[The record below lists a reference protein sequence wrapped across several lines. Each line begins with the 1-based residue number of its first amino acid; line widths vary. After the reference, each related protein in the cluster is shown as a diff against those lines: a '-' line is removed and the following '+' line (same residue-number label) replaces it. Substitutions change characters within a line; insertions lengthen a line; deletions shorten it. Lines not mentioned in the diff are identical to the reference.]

1 MSEVAFVHTSDLHL
15 RDENEDWPEFLQWL
29 LDKCM
34 ERDAALIVAGDFFDS
49 KEESVRTREKVREIF
64 DRSPEVAKFIL
75 SGNSDADAFPEGI
88 DLGSEAHLLETPPYT
103 ARTYRDVEIVG
114 FPFVHNSSLRS
125 QLADYDAPEG
135 PTVAIVHGTYFSK
148 GTSVYFA
155 DVRERG
161 DDYFPI
167 YSSDL
172 EDVGACYVALGHYHG
187 EHSSFVSREAVV
199 CYPGTPLALSGRET
213 GIRTVVSA
221 IVNTESREVDI
232 ERIPVPVGIY
242 NIREE
247 HEIFACFE
255 EDTLEQMRNSL
266 QHRADGRANMTVRLK
281 GNIHLLERD
290 MNDRLAALRK
300 EFADKYARLTL
311 RNETA
316 SYRSLI
322 DQRPLVRE
330 YMARLAAMDN
340 LDDETKAR
348 ALELGLHAF
357 DRAKGRLS

>member
-1 MSEVAFVHTSDLHL
+1 LSEVAFVHTADLHL
-15 RDENEDWPEFLQWL
+15 KNENEVWPELLQWL

-34 ERDAALIVAGDFFDS
+34 ERDAALIVAGDFFDN
-49 KEESVRTREKVREIF
+49 KEESVKTREGVREVF
-64 DRSPEVAKFIL
+64 DRSPEIPKFIL
-75 SGNSDADAFPEGI
+75 SGNSDADAFPEGA
-88 DLGSEAHLLETPPYT
+88 DLGSEVHLLDTPPYT
-103 ARTYRDVEIVG
+103 VKSHRDVKIVG

-125 QLADYDAPEG
+125 QLADYGAPEG
-135 PTVAIVHGTYFSK
+135 PIVAVVHGTYFSK

-161 DDYFPI
+161 EDYFPI

-172 EDVGACYVALGHYHG
+172 EDVGASYVALGHYHG
-187 EHSSFVSREAVV
+187 QHSSFVYGESVV
-199 CYPGTPLALSGRET
+199 CYPGTPLALSSRET
-213 GIRTVVSA
+213 GIRTVVSV
-221 IVNTESREVDI
+221 IVDTESGEVDI

-247 HEIFACFE
+247 HDVFACFE
-255 EDTLEQMRNSL
+255 EDTLEDIKNSL
-266 QHRADGRANMTVRLK
+266 RDRADNRANITVRLK

-290 MNDRLAALRK
+290 MNDRLSALRK
-300 EFADKYARLTL
+300 EFGGKYAKLTL
-311 RNETA
+311 RNETT

-330 YMARLAAMDN
+330 YMARLAAIDD

>member
-1 MSEVAFVHTSDLHL
+1 MPEVAFIHTADLHL
-15 RDENEDWPEFLQWL
+15 KKENEDWPELLQWL

-49 KEESVRTREKVREIF
+49 KDESIKTREGVREVF
-64 DRSPEVAKFIL
+64 DRSPDVPKFIL
-75 SGNSDADAFPEGI
+75 SGNSDADAFPEGA
-88 DLGSEAHLLETPPYT
+88 DLGGEVHLLDTPPYT
-103 ARTYRDVEIVG
+103 TKSHRGVEIIG

-125 QLADYDAPEG
+125 QLGDYGAPDG
-135 PTVAIVHGTYFSK
+135 PVVAVAHGTYFSK

-161 DDYFPI
+161 GDYFPI

-172 EDVGACYVALGHYHG
+172 EDVGACYVALGHYHAQ
-187 EHSSFVSREAVV
+187 HSSFVHKETVV

-221 IVNTESREVDI
+221 TIDTESGEVDI
-232 ERIPVPVGIY
+232 ERVPVPVGVY
-242 NIREE
+242 NVREE
-247 HEIFACFE
+247 HDMFACFE
-255 EDTLEQMRNSL
+255 EDALAAIRNSL
-266 QHRADGRANMTVRLK
+266 RDRADGRANMTLRLK

-290 MNDRLAALRK
+290 MNDRLSALRK
-300 EFADKYARLTL
+300 EFGDKYARLTL
-311 RNETA
+311 RNETT

-322 DQRPLVRE
+322 DQKPLVRE
-330 YMARLAAMDN
+330 FMARLAAMDDI
-340 LDDETKAR
+340 DDETKAR

-357 DRAKGRLS
+357 DRAKGRLA